1 MFMFLHALAFLAMG
15 LFGGY
20 FGDTGSLGAGYSGS
34 GYSGSGHAEI
44 QQGNDGGGTMP
55 GDGGGSGH
63 SGNGG

>member
-15 LFGGY
+15 LFGAY
-20 FGDTGSLGAGYSGS
+20 FGDTGSVGAGYSGS
-34 GYSGSGHAEI
+34 AHAEI